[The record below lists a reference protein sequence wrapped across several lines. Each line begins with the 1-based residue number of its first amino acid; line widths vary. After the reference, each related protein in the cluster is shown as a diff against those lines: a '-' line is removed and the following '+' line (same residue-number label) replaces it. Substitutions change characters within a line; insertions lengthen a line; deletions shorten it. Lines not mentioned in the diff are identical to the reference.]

1 MTRPADNAGGGAGAT
16 PGTYAVIGSYADT
29 LVQQDG
35 TVVAALT
42 VKAIDSQYNVWFQ
55 ITIPD
60 ATWNAAAEAL
70 AAGDTVAGATTTGQ
84 ALIGMYAGLI
94 QAFMLIPSVSQIVY
108 LQQVDQKTGLFTD
121 NLLVTVTDPTGALNA
136 SIVVPLDPN
145 QEANSNNAILATYT
159 ALTALAAT
167 T

>member
-1 MTRPADNAGGGAGAT
+1 MTRPSDNAGGGAGAT
-16 PGTYAVIGSYADT
+16 PGTYSVIGSYSDT

-35 TVVAALT
+35 TVVSALT
-42 VKAIDSQYNVWFQ
+42 VKAIDSEYNVWFQ

-60 ATWNAAAEAL
+60 STWNAEAVAL

-94 QAFMLIPSVSQIVY
+94 QAFMLIPNVSNIVY
-108 LQQVDQKTGLFTD
+108 SQQVSTSSGLFTD
-121 NLLVTVTDPTGALNA
+121 NLIVTVTDPTGALSA
-136 SIVVPLDPN
+136 AVVVPLDPN
-145 QEANSNNAILATYT
+145 QEANSNNAIIDTYN
-159 ALTALAAT
+159 ALIALAAT

>member
-1 MTRPADNAGGGAGAT
+1 MTRPSDNSGGGAGAT
-16 PGTYAVIGSYADT
+16 PGTYNVIGSYADT

-42 VKAIDSQYNVWFQ
+42 VKAIDTQYNVWFQ

-60 ATWNAAAEAL
+60 ATWNAEAEAVL
-70 AAGDTVAGATTTGQ
+70 AGDTVAGGNTTGK

-94 QAFMLIPSVSQIVY
+94 QAFMLIPNVSRIVY
-108 LQQVDQKTGLFTD
+108 TQQVDQQTGLFTD
-121 NLLVTVTDPTGALNA
+121 NLIVTVADPTGALTA
-136 SIVVPLDPN
+136 AVVVPLDPN
-145 QEANSNNAILATYT
+145 QEATSNNAIIATYT